1 MSSWHD
7 VLIRLTVGRITPS
20 ESLFYYDVA
29 NGLDYDYYNS
39 SRPYTPVFGIQPTQQ
54 QQNEALQVCTTDD
67 GEFNRACAYDFYATG
82 NPVSSGVGANVSSDL
97 AATQS
102 SLGLFVILL
111 ASYIRHVHYLLC

>member
-1 MSSWHD
+1 VSSRHD

-54 QQNEALQVCTTDD
+54 QQNEALQVCTVD
-67 GEFNRACAYDFYATG
+67 GEFNRACAYDYYATG
-82 NPVSSGVGANVSSDL
+82 NAVASGVGATVSSDL
-97 AATQS
+97 ATAQN

-111 ASYIRHVHYLLC
+111 ASYIRRVHYLLC